1 MCLVVFP
8 INLYQAVLTLPD
20 AYHMS
25 VAEED
30 MDK

>member
-1 MCLVVFP
+1 MAEG
-8 INLYQAVLTLPD
+8 LYQAVLTLPD

-30 MDK
+30 IDKYVSCS